1 MLNTIIVLWLICLLP
16 ICDHR
21 LYHSYRML
29 DARGIQ
35 ASNYTFSSLID
46 RSSHPKATAKHILA
60 HFENTERFLQHG
72 VVQATPHCRDISE
85 LFVRLMTPGQ
95 SPRYCGLQYITDF
108 SLEFTASRVIN
119 AAYRFVEMIQTI
131 SSSILSS
138 YQLAWTQS
146 FTAMVSYIKPSGKYR
161 ECTLVKTIGYRV
173 RSRGTVAW
181 GVAADGIN
189 VSTSDPVFKRQVLS
203 EVVFIID

>member
-1 MLNTIIVLWLICLLP
+1 
-16 ICDHR
+16 
-21 LYHSYRML
+21 
-29 DARGIQ
+29 
-35 ASNYTFSSLID
+35 
-46 RSSHPKATAKHILA
+46 
-60 HFENTERFLQHG
+60 
-72 VVQATPHCRDISE
+72 
-85 LFVRLMTPGQ
+85 
-95 SPRYCGLQYITDF
+95 
-108 SLEFTASRVIN
+108 
-119 AAYRFVEMIQTI
+119 MIQTI

-146 FTAMVSYIKPSGKYR
+146 FTAMVSYIKPPGKYR

-181 GVAADGIN
+181 GVAADVIN